1 MYKHQKKYR
10 EAVRFYERV
19 KAKCDLEVSVYV
31 DMAQCYHELGNRVES
46 KRLLFQASKIEN
58 ASQGEVI
65 DLLKKYS
72 FEEWCVCLMGK
83 ECVVCLL
90 HSEYSLEFSHA
101 EMVLFASL
109 LYYCF
114 HFDTD
119 NQRIQLKERFVG
131 IPQTPLHGM
140 FIFATF
146 IPFVYSSLFF
156 TAYNMY
162 TSLKH
167 CIRCSSEIQSVLS
180 SMRIA
185 SVFHPNKHAELPY
198 FIMMLYRCSIF
209 PIQR

>member
-19 KAKCDLEVSVYV
+19 RAKCDLEVSVYV

-72 FEEWCVCLMGK
+72 FEEWCVCLMGN
-83 ECVVCLL
+83 ECVVCLS
-90 HSEYSLEFSHA
+90 HNDNSIGYSHA
-101 EMVLFASL
+101 EMVLFASD
-109 LYYCF
+109 YVECF
-114 HFDTD
+114 HFDED
-119 NQRIQLKERFVG
+119 NQRIQLKARFVG

-140 FIFATF
+140 FIIATF
-146 IPFVYSSLFF
+146 IPFVYSFPF
-156 TAYNMY
+156 VTAHSMF

-167 CIRCSSEIQSVLS
+167 SIRCSSEIQSV
-180 SMRIA
+180 
-185 SVFHPNKHAELPY
+185 
-198 FIMMLYRCSIF
+198 
-209 PIQR
+209 